1 MDCPPG
7 GRALGARQ
15 GPGDP
20 GDGRLGLIMVWP
32 GSGEWPGGGRPGTL
46 CQDSPPGGDL
56 LLPVQLDPLSL
67 SQGSLV
73 ALYNGVKESPRL
85 HQEWSDYRVHVNGN
99 VDIDIPE
106 VGVLFRPPSSSSFPQ
121 DMRSLSCYRATL
133 AHKCNHSFTPNCRW
147 GRVDHPRSANN
158 INKQPGKEI
167 LYNISSRFG
176 LISSLVALRQL
187 EAGEEVGQLQ
197 LLPPALA
204 FPSSSSFSLQP

>member
-1 MDCPPG
+1 MAMLTLTSRRWESSSVLLPPPG
-7 GRALGARQ
+7 
-15 GPGDP
+15 
-20 GDGRLGLIMVWP
+20 
-32 GSGEWPGGGRPGTL
+32 S
-46 CQDSPPGGDL
+46 
-56 LLPVQLDPLSL
+56 
-67 SQGSLV
+67 
-73 ALYNGVKESPRL
+73 
-85 HQEWSDYRVHVNGN
+85 
-99 VDIDIPE
+99 
-106 VGVLFRPPSSSSFPQ
+106 PQ

-147 GRVDHPRSANN
+147 GRVDHPRSADN

-204 FPSSSSFSLQP
+204 SPSSHSSSLKI